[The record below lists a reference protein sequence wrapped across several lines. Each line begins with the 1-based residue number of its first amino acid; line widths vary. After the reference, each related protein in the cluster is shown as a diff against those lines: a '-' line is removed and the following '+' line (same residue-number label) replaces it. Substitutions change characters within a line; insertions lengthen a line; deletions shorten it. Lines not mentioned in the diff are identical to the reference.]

1 MGQLR
6 INQWF
11 GYGMAQTW
19 IRNDSTLGTNR
30 LHLGTKRLG
39 TKRPRV
45 KNDRTP
51 FFLALQ
57 CKN

>member
-6 INQWF
+6 INQRF
-11 GYGMAQTW
+11 GYGTAQTW

-30 LHLGTKRLG
+30 
-39 TKRPRV
+39 PRV
-45 KNDRTP
+45 RNDRTP